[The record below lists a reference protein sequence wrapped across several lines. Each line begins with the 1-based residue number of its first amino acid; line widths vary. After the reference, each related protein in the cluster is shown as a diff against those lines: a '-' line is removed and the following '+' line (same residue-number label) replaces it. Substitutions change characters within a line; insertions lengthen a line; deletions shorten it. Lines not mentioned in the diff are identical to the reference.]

1 MKKHI
6 FSLFAAVGMLA
17 CHGAETE
24 VRASSFGFDK
34 TDATACLQ
42 KAIDSGARKVI
53 VDNTGSPWYIAPVK
67 LRSDLELVF
76 ARGVQVVAL
85 EGSYRSKGDCM
96 FSGGGV
102 DNVTVRGEEGAVLSM
117 RKKDYQKPPYL
128 WSEWRHCLSFRGAR
142 NVVIRDLTLR
152 SSGGDGIYISNS
164 GKRGPCRNVLI
175 ENVVSDDHHR
185 QGISIISAV
194 DLLIRG
200 CKFINT
206 AGTAP
211 QCGIDLEPNKSTDM
225 LVNCVLENCEFYGNA
240 SAGATVFLPYL
251 STPVSIVFRNCSM
264 HDNQAG
270 IRTTA
275 RSGPKGE
282 PQKGSIL
289 FENCKIFGNRSS
301 AVGISGQQK
310 DGMTV
315 TLRSCV
321 IDNRGS
327 SGAAVVFNN
336 SRVASNLTGV
346 TFDKCTI
353 HPGKQP
359 LFEVVKRTGYGV
371 EDIRGE
377 VKIVQD
383 DGKVS
388 AVDWAALK
396 KQHPEDRELQKFD
409 FAEIAFEKLRPLKDT
424 VEKQPSMQNWR
435 IRQRGTCLFY
445 AARPGT
451 YEVKFDV
458 NPIRPNRAVNY
469 QVTVKLANNTLVA
482 KFTVTEAHYT
492 RKFETSGKRLYIL
505 EITRAGQTV
514 SVSCSHAAFG
524 FLVQNRLAF
533 FRGGMKDMYFYV
545 QPGVKNFMIE
555 VLGTGAGEWVTASLR
570 DPAGREVA
578 SCKKNPGAAILR
590 GERADASK
598 GEVWNLRVLGREDH
612 ALRFGAP
619 LIPVVSPDRDM
630 VFTCG
635 E

>member
-1 MKKHI
+1 MKRH
-6 FSLFAAVGMLA
+6 LVVFAVIGMLA
-17 CHGAETE
+17 CHAAETE
-24 VRASSFGFDK
+24 VRAGSFGFDK

-42 KAIDSGARKVI
+42 KAINSGARKVI

-67 LRSDLELVF
+67 LRSELELVF
-76 ARGVQVVAL
+76 ARGVEVVAL
-85 EGSYRSKGDCM
+85 KDSYKGKAECM
-96 FSGGGV
+96 FYGGDV
-102 DNVTVRGEEGAVLSM
+102 DNVTIRGEEGAVLSM
-117 RKKDYQKPPYL
+117 HKKDYQKPPYQ
-128 WSEWRHCLSFRGAR
+128 WSEWRHCLSFRGAH

-164 GKRGPCRNVLI
+164 AKRGPSRNVRI

-194 DLLIRG
+194 DLLIRS

-251 STPVSIVFRNCSM
+251 NTPVSIVFRNCSM
-264 HDNQAG
+264 HGNQAG

-315 TLRSCV
+315 TLRGCEL
-321 IDNRGS
+321 DNRKG
-327 SGAAVVFNN
+327 SGAAITFNN

-346 TFDKCTI
+346 TFENCTL

-359 LFEVVKRTGYGV
+359 VFEFVKRTGYGI
-371 EDIRGE
+371 EDIKGE
-377 VKIVQD
+377 VKLIRD
-383 DGKVS
+383 DGTVS
-388 AVDWAALK
+388 AIDWDALK
-396 KQHPEDRELQKFD
+396 KQHPEDKELQKFD
-409 FAEIAFEKLRPLKDT
+409 FAEIVFEKLRPLKT
-424 VEKQPSMQNWR
+424 AVEKPSRQEWR
-435 IRQRGTCLFY
+435 IRQKGTCLLY
-445 AARPGT
+445 AGKPGT
-451 YEVKFDV
+451 YEVNFNV
-458 NPIRPNRAVNY
+458 TPIRPNRPVSY
-469 QVTVKLANNTLVA
+469 QVAVKLANNTLVE
-482 KFTVTEAHYT
+482 KFTVNQAKYT
-492 RKFETSGKRLYIL
+492 RKFETKGKRLYIL

-514 SVSCSHAAFG
+514 SVSCRHPGFG
-524 FLVQNRLAF
+524 FLVQNRLVF
-533 FRGGMKDMYFYV
+533 FRGGMKNMYFYV

-570 DPAGREVA
+570 DPSGREVA
-578 SCKKNPGAAILR
+578 SCTRNPGAVVLR
-590 GERADASK
+590 GERSDASR
-598 GEVWNLRVLGREDH
+598 GEVWNLRLLGREDH

-619 LIPVVSPDRDM
+619 LIPVVSPDKDM
-630 VFTCG
+630 VLTYG